1 MWHLVT
7 TILPNQY
14 RKKQLKQNTNTDKSV
29 SFLRIESHKT
39 NGSNFSR
46 VICHIHSGAILF
58 LEIRVLRWDQHDNR
72 TFVVSSVWL
81 GVSHTCECTTTLSD
95 LNGSPEV
102 EMVKW
107 LNQPESSFLWMTH
120 FFFFFILTEEE
131 EDLFCQAFL
140 STLSQDSSETGFK
153 LFYSTMS
160 AQLCYGWVKGKKF
173 MTQSLHNLH
182 STLIL
187 IKQWCLGTV
196 QIASCHVAS
205 TLDKG
210 LIGYWGRCRGKK
222 LIVRSPY
229 SPGES
234 ANERK

>member
-120 FFFFFILTEEE
+120 FFFFF
-131 EDLFCQAFL
+131 FFL
-140 STLSQDSSETGFK
+140 LRK
-153 LFYSTMS
+153 
-160 AQLCYGWVKGKKF
+160 KKF
-173 MTQSLHNLH
+173 YFVKHFYQPYLKTAVRQVSSCFILQCLH
-182 STLIL
+182 SFAMVEL
-187 IKQWCLGTV
+187 
-196 QIASCHVAS
+196 
-205 TLDKG
+205 
-210 LIGYWGRCRGKK
+210 R
-222 LIVRSPY
+222 
-229 SPGES
+229 
-234 ANERK
+234 ERNSWHNHYTTCTPPWYL